1 MITITHGPTPFI
13 SDNKPVAVIAQTKR
27 GYGSVT
33 IMTDNTWF
41 HRAPTEEELI
51 KLKKEVDDF
60 E

>member
-1 MITITHGPTPFI
+1 MCIR
-13 SDNKPVAVIAQTKR
+13 DRTKI